1 MAIVPALL
9 RTVAKVVGCR
19 VDCFQLSVHCGA
31 WLNLD
36 VWDPD
41 FCGQIDR
48 DILMSALVTAVSERT
63 SLTVVNG
70 GRCTDEG
77 LTVTVAV
84 RWLQDDVLS
93 LQVGG

>member
-1 MAIVPALL
+1 MLF
-9 RTVAKVVGCR
+9 R
-19 VDCFQLSVHCGA
+19 S
-31 WLNLD
+31 
-36 VWDPD
+36 WDPD

-48 DILMSALVTAVSERT
+48 DILLTSLIAAVSAQT
-63 SLTVVNG
+63 GLTVVNG

-84 RWLQDDVLS
+84 SWLQDDVLS